1 MPMENLSVSSTKP
14 IGEPI
19 RVLLVE
25 DNPADAELVIRGL
38 RAAGFEP
45 NFTRVDTEE
54 AYLRE
59 LDGHPDLILSDWS
72 MPQFDGLRALNLLRG
87 RGMDMP
93 FIIVSGSIGEE
104 TAVTAMRHGAS
115 DYLLKDRLVRLG
127 QAVRQ
132 ALGQGRASQE
142 RREAAARLQAS
153 EDRLRSVVETISD
166 VIWVAEPGAL
176 RPTFLGPAFETVW
189 GRPRADF
196 LAGTDTSVLDS
207 VHQEDRAIFVRAVA
221 EQAAGH
227 ATSTEYRIL
236 RPDGEVRWIRDE
248 GFPVRDASGRVTTI
262 NGIASDITDRKRTEE
277 ELRRRTAF
285 FEGQVDSALDGILV
299 VDSQGKKVIQNQR
312 LADLWKI
319 PPEFA
324 ADEDDTG
331 QFRFVTS
338 RVKNPEEFAAKVR
351 HLYSNPEAVSR
362 EEIELVDGTLLDR
375 YSAPI
380 RDKSGTYYGRIW
392 SFRDVTERRTLEA
405 QLRQAQKMEAIGQL
419 SSGVAHDFNNLL
431 TIIASNAS
439 MLLHTA
445 GGNPEVAD
453 YVGQINQAS
462 ERAAG
467 LTRQLLLFSRKQ
479 VMQPVD
485 LDLNE
490 VVGTMTRMLQRILG
504 EDIALG
510 GEFAPGLPSIHAD
523 AGMIEQVLLN
533 FAVNSRDAMPSG
545 GRLTIRT
552 HVEVLDESQARRHPG
567 VRPGR
572 YVCLSVSDTGCGIA
586 PEHLPRLFEPFF
598 TTKEVGKGT
607 GLGLATVYGIVQ
619 QHQGWIEVASAPGEG
634 TTFRIGLPAVAA
646 APARRPAG
654 RNGRGLLVQGTGT
667 ILVVEDETSLRL
679 IVVHAL
685 QRCGY
690 KVLTATTGLTAL
702 EVWKEH
708 GPSIDLLLTDMIMP
722 DGMTGRQLAARLV
735 AERPGLKVVYTS
747 GYSPDVVGGG
757 AVFREGFDFLQK
769 PFGVDQLSE
778 IMRVRLGRG

>member
-1 MPMENLSVSSTKP
+1 MPMENLSVSSIKP

-25 DNPADAELVIRGL
+25 DNPIDAELVVRAL

-45 NFTRVDTEE
+45 TFTRVDTEE

-59 LDGHPDLILSDWS
+59 LDGHPELILSDWS

-132 ALGQGRASQE
+132 ALGQGRASLE

-196 LAGTDTSVLDS
+196 LAGTDMSVLDT

-227 ATSTEYRIL
+227 ATGIEYRVL

-312 LADLWKI
+312 MADLWKI
-319 PPEFA
+319 PAEFA
-324 ADEDDTG
+324 EDMDDAR
-331 QFRFVTS
+331 QLRFVTS
-338 RVKNPEEFAAKVR
+338 RVKNTEEFGAKVR
-351 HLYSNPEAVSR
+351 HLYAHPEAVSR
-362 EEIELVDGTLLDR
+362 DEIELLDGTLLDR

-380 RDKSGTYYGRIW
+380 RDKAGTYYGRIW
-392 SFRDVTERRTLEA
+392 SFRDVTERRKLEE
-405 QLRQAQKMEAIGQL
+405 QLRQSQKMEAIGQL

-431 TIIASNAS
+431 TVITSNAS

-453 YVGQINQAS
+453 YIGQINQAA
-462 ERAAG
+462 ERAAN

-479 VMQPVD
+479 
-485 LDLNE
+485 
-490 VVGTMTRMLQRILG
+490 
-504 EDIALG
+504 
-510 GEFAPGLPSIHAD
+510 
-523 AGMIEQVLLN
+523 
-533 FAVNSRDAMPSG
+533 
-545 GRLTIRT
+545 
-552 HVEVLDESQARRHPG
+552 
-567 VRPGR
+567 
-572 YVCLSVSDTGCGIA
+572 
-586 PEHLPRLFEPFF
+586 
-598 TTKEVGKGT
+598 
-607 GLGLATVYGIVQ
+607 
-619 QHQGWIEVASAPGEG
+619 
-634 TTFRIGLPAVAA
+634 
-646 APARRPAG
+646 
-654 RNGRGLLVQGTGT
+654 
-667 ILVVEDETSLRL
+667 
-679 IVVHAL
+679 
-685 QRCGY
+685 
-690 KVLTATTGLTAL
+690 
-702 EVWKEH
+702 
-708 GPSIDLLLTDMIMP
+708 
-722 DGMTGRQLAARLV
+722 
-735 AERPGLKVVYTS
+735 
-747 GYSPDVVGGG
+747 
-757 AVFREGFDFLQK
+757 
-769 PFGVDQLSE
+769 
-778 IMRVRLGRG
+778 